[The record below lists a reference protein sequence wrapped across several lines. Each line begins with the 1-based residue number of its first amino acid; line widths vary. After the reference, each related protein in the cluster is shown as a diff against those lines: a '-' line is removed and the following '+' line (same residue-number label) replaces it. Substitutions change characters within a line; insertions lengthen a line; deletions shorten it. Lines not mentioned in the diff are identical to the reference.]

1 MKREKIDYPFDLQIN
16 DTQWKEHKISALIRS
31 SKKQSSS
38 PESLKNIRTKTWRKN
53 GPNALRTSSLHYR
66 QVEQKWEKTGPER
79 YWIKDA
85 KREGQ
90 QIRAKQSVASTI
102 G

>member
-1 MKREKIDYPFDLQIN
+1 MKREKIDHPFDLQIN

-53 GPNALRTSSLHYR
+53 GPNALRSQAVYTTDRGGSYR
-66 QVEQKWEKTGPER
+66 TKVNFLMLTK
-79 YWIKDA
+79 
-85 KREGQ
+85 
-90 QIRAKQSVASTI
+90 
-102 G
+102 

>member
-38 PESLKNIRTKTWRKN
+38 PESLKTF
-53 GPNALRTSSLHYR
+53 
-66 QVEQKWEKTGPER
+66 EQKLGEKMAQTH
-79 YWIKDA
+79 
-85 KREGQ
+85 
-90 QIRAKQSVASTI
+90 
-102 G
+102 